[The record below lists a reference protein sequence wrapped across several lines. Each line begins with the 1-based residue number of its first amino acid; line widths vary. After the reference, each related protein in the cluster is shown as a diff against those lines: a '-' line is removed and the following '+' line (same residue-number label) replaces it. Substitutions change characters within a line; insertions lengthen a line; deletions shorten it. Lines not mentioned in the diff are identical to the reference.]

1 VRLFKY
7 SLALV
12 RESRLLLCRP
22 FAFDDLIMPGGIR
35 QDSETHL
42 AGLRREIGE
51 ELGPDAVLV
60 ETSLEWLGHFED
72 NAAGR
77 VNTRI
82 AMDVYIG
89 DVTGPLTPSS
99 EIAELVW
106 FEREDDP
113 QTLSAIVRNH
123 VLPALVEKG
132 LM

>member
-1 VRLFKY
+1 
-7 SLALV
+7 
-12 RESRLLLCRP
+12 
-22 FAFDDLIMPGGIR
+22 MPGGIR

-89 DVTGPLTPSS
+89 DVTGALTPSS

-106 FEREDDP
+106 FGREDDP